1 MADRTCSICGNTY
14 PLDKQHF
21 RWRVKDG
28 KGFFTSECRVCR
40 KASKR
45 RDKEKKREQ
54 RDEALRRIEEAG
66 ADVFLA
72 SVATGGSNIPHSA
85 EVLERVMEYF
95 GGVGGFS
102 AMLVKQYYDAPPG
115 SSARNRL
122 LETLCRLVSKN
133 VEQGGAKKPLTL
145 WSEEELEQELNK
157 RFEQA
162 VSTYKGTTINVKA
175 EDPKLLAVQAAE
187 EASNLAA
194 AGHPIFALPDPVSAG
209 QPEGTPKRTKGKK
222 ARGPA
227 AVPPEPESGGDP
239 RLPGE

>member
-1 MADRTCSICGNTY
+1 MADRTCSICGNAY

-28 KGFFTSECRVCR
+28 KGFFTAECRVCR
-40 KASKR
+40 AASKK
-45 RDKEKKREQ
+45 RDKQKKRDQ

-102 AMLVKQYYDAPPG
+102 AMLVKQYYDAQPG

-145 WSEEELEQELNK
+145 WTEEELEQELNK

-162 VSTYKGTTINVKA
+162 VSAHTGRVINVKT
-175 EDPKLLAVQAAE
+175 EDPKLLAAQAAE
-187 EASNLAA
+187 EASDLAA
-194 AGHPIFALPDPVSAG
+194 AGHPLFAGPDPVPAG
-209 QPEGTPKRTKGKK
+209 RTQGTPERTPRAETG
-222 ARGPA
+222 GPA
-227 AVPPEPESGGDP
+227 ALPAEPESGSDP
-239 RLPGE
+239 RLHGQ